1 MNSQQQSTLR
11 QSIRNK
17 RRLIS
22 KQEQQQHSESI
33 IHQLIHSQVYQ
44 NSYDIALYL
53 STDGEVDLN
62 SLMSILFQDNKK
74 VYLPIILS
82 AQKGIMKFAPY
93 HHEKLLEKNYLGIL
107 EPLYEDKDLVA
118 IEQLDL
124 ILAPLV
130 GFDESGNRIGMG
142 GGYYD
147 RALQNL
153 KTGALKTQFIG
164 VAHEL
169 QKVEKLQARE
179 WDIPLHGII
188 TEKRFSYF

>member
-1 MNSQQQSTLR
+1 MNSQQLSILR
-11 QSIRNK
+11 KSIRDK

-22 KQEQQQHSESI
+22 KQEQLQHSESI

-62 SLMSILFQDNKK
+62 LLISILFQDNKK
-74 VYLPIILS
+74 VYLPIILPV
-82 AQKGIMKFAPY
+82 QKGIMKFVPY
-93 HHEKLLEKNYLGIL
+93 YQEDLLAKNCFGIL
-107 EPLYEDKDLVA
+107 EPYYEDKDLIA
-118 IEQLDL
+118 IGQLDL

-130 GFDESGNRIGMG
+130 GFDRAGNRIGMG

-153 KTGALKTQFIG
+153 KTGELKTKFIG

-169 QKVEKLQARE
+169 QRVEELQARR

-188 TEKRFSYF
+188 TEEKFSYF